1 MPTSAPSSNLVQPA
15 TEAPAAASSSQ
26 AAVSGSLPQRLPGA
40 GRAMFLKQLHQWH
53 WISSAICLMAM
64 LLFSFTGLTLNNAAL
79 IGATP
84 EVTRLKASLPEPL
97 RPQFQEWAERH
108 ADAKVPLPSEIADW
122 TNTAFPVD
130 VRGKRAEWTED
141 DAYVALPRPGGDA
154 WLRIAVDGSA
164 EYERTD
170 RGWISW
176 LNDMHKGRNTGAVWS
191 WFIDIFS
198 VACIVFCITGFLIM
212 KYHAA
217 NRPSTWPV
225 IGFGIVLPILL
236 ALLFVH

>member
-1 MPTSAPSSNLVQPA
+1 MSSSGPSSPA
-15 TEAPAAASSSQ
+15 TPGA
-26 AAVSGSLPQRLPGA
+26 LPGA
-40 GRAMFLKQLHQWH
+40 RRAVYLKQLHQWH

-64 LLFSFTGLTLNNAAL
+64 LLFSITGFTLNHAAQ

-84 EVTRLKASLPEPL
+84 EVTKLAASVPPALLPQL
-97 RPQFQEWAERH
+97 RAFAEEH
-108 ADAKVPLPSEIADW
+108 ADAEAPLPDGIASW
-122 TNTAFPVD
+122 ASGAFAVD
-130 VRGKRAEWTED
+130 LRGRAAEWTEE

-154 WLRIAVDGSA
+154 WLRIGVDGKA
-164 EYERTD
+164 EYEKTD

-176 LNDMHKGRNTGAVWS
+176 LNDMHKGRNTGPVWS
-191 WFIDIFS
+191 WFIDIFAL
-198 VACIVFCITGFLIM
+198 ACVVFCITGFLIL

-225 IGFGIVLPILL
+225 IGLGIVLPAVL

>member
-1 MPTSAPSSNLVQPA
+1 MSSTGPTTPTA
-15 TEAPAAASSSQ
+15 TT
-26 AAVSGSLPQRLPGA
+26 VPQNALPGA
-40 GRAMFLKQLHQWH
+40 RRAVYLKQLHQWH

-64 LLFSFTGLTLNNAAL
+64 LLFSFTGFTLNHAAQ
-79 IGATP
+79 IEAKP
-84 EVTRLKASLPEPL
+84 EVTRLKATLPAPL
-97 RPQFQEWAERH
+97 RAQLEKYALDHVDAE
-108 ADAKVPLPSEIADW
+108 VPLPSEIADW
-122 TNTAFPVD
+122 ANAAFPVD
-130 VRGKRAEWTED
+130 VRGKRAEWSEE

-154 WLRIAVDGSA
+154 WLRIAVDGGA

-191 WFIDIFS
+191 WFIDIFAI
-198 VACIVFCITGFLIM
+198 ACVIFCVTGFLIL

-225 IGFGIVLPILL
+225 VGFGIVLPAVI

>member
-1 MPTSAPSSNLVQPA
+1 MDSSPPSVTASAAQPA
-15 TEAPAAASSSQ
+15 TQSA
-26 AAVSGSLPQRLPGA
+26 LPGA
-40 GRAMFLKQLHQWH
+40 RRAMWLKQLHTWH

-79 IGATP
+79 IEARP

-97 RPQFQEWAERH
+97 RVQLRAWAEEH
-108 ADAKVPLPSEIADW
+108 ADAEVPLPSELADW
-122 TNTAFPVD
+122 TNRTFPVD
-130 VRGKRAEWTED
+130 VRGKRAEWTPD
-141 DAYVALPRPGGDA
+141 DAYIALPRPGGDA
-154 WLRIAVDGSA
+154 WLRIAVDGGA

-176 LNDMHKGRNTGAVWS
+176 LNDMHKGRNTGAAWS
-191 WFIDIFS
+191 WFIDVFAI
-198 VACIVFCITGFLIM
+198 ACLVFCITGFLIL

-217 NRPSTWPV
+217 KRPSTWPV
-225 IGFGIVLPILL
+225 VGFGIVLPAVL

>member
-1 MPTSAPSSNLVQPA
+1 MNSSGPTTSAPAKAGPA
-15 TEAPAAASSSQ
+15 
-26 AAVSGSLPQRLPGA
+26 LPGA
-40 GRAMFLKQLHQWH
+40 RRAMYLKQLHQWH

-64 LLFSFTGLTLNNAAL
+64 LLFSFTGFTLNHAAQ
-79 IGATP
+79 IEAKP
-84 EVTRLKASLPEPL
+84 EVTRLKATLPAPL
-97 RPQFQEWAERH
+97 QAQLEKYAQDHVDAE
-108 ADAKVPLPSEIADW
+108 VPLPSEIADW
-122 TNTAFPVD
+122 ANASFPVD
-130 VRGKRAEWTED
+130 VRGKRAEWSEE

-154 WLRIAVDGSA
+154 WLRIAVDGGA

-176 LNDMHKGRNTGAVWS
+176 LNDMHKGRNTGEVWS
-191 WFIDIFS
+191 WFIDIFAI
-198 VACIVFCITGFLIM
+198 ACVIFCVTGFLIM

-225 IGFGIVLPILL
+225 IGFGIVLPAVI

>member
-1 MPTSAPSSNLVQPA
+1 MHPTVPTPPAPA
-15 TEAPAAASSSQ
+15 TAAA
-26 AAVSGSLPQRLPGA
+26 LPGA
-40 GRAMFLKQLHQWH
+40 RRAIWLKQLHQWH

-64 LLFSFTGLTLNNAAL
+64 LLFSITGFTLNHAAQ
-79 IGATP
+79 IEARP
-84 EVTRLKASLPEPL
+84 EVTRIKAELPPL
-97 RPQFQEWAERH
+97 LRTQLQAYAEEH
-108 ADAKVPLPSEIADW
+108 ADAELPLPGEIADW
-122 TNTAFPVD
+122 ANSAFPVD
-130 VRGKRAEWTED
+130 VRGKRAEWSEE

-164 EYERTD
+164 EYELTS
-170 RGWISW
+170 RGAISW

-191 WFIDIFS
+191 WFIDIFAL
-198 VACIVFCITGFLIM
+198 ACIVFCVTGFLIL

-225 IGFGIVLPILL
+225 IGFGIVLPAVL

>member
-1 MPTSAPSSNLVQPA
+1 MSSPTPTVTPPPDTPA
-15 TEAPAAASSSQ
+15 
-26 AAVSGSLPQRLPGA
+26 LPGA
-40 GRAMFLKQLHQWH
+40 RRAVFLRQLHQWH

-64 LLFSFTGLTLNNAAL
+64 LLFSVTGFTLNHASQIEAKPSVTRRKATLPPALQGQLEAYAGEHPDARLPLPAAL
-79 IGATP
+79 AD
-84 EVTRLKASLPEPL
+84 
-97 RPQFQEWAERH
+97 WAEG
-108 ADAKVPLPSEIADW
+108 
-122 TNTAFPVD
+122 NFPVQ
-130 VRGKRAEWTED
+130 VRGVRAEWSEE

-154 WLRIAVDGSA
+154 WLRIGVDGQA
-164 EYERTD
+164 EYEKTD

-191 WFIDIFS
+191 WFIDIFAI
-198 VACIVFCITGFLIM
+198 ACLVFCITGFLIL

-225 IGFGIVLPILL
+225 IGFGIVLPIVL

>member
-1 MPTSAPSSNLVQPA
+1 MNSTGPSYPA
-15 TEAPAAASSSQ
+15 TPGA
-26 AAVSGSLPQRLPGA
+26 LPGA
-40 GRAMFLKQLHQWH
+40 RRAVYLKQLHQWH

-64 LLFSFTGLTLNNAAL
+64 LLFSITGFTLNHAAQ

-84 EVTRLKASLPEPL
+84 EVTKRTASVPPALLPQL
-97 RPQFQEWAERH
+97 RAYAAEH
-108 ADAKVPLPSEIADW
+108 ADAEAPLPDGIASW
-122 TNTAFPVD
+122 ASGAFPAD
-130 VRGKRAEWTED
+130 LRGRAAEWTEE

-154 WLRIAVDGSA
+154 WLRIGVDGKA
-164 EYERTD
+164 EYEKTD

-176 LNDMHKGRNTGAVWS
+176 LNDMHKGRNTGPVWS
-191 WFIDIFS
+191 WFIDIFAL
-198 VACIVFCITGFLIM
+198 ACVVFCITGFLIL

-225 IGFGIVLPILL
+225 IGLGIVLPAVL